1 MPAAP
6 LLSEDVVRGALH
18 DLPEWRLEDGR
29 LVRRLSF
36 ADFAGALAF
45 VNRVGIAAAEM
56 NHHPDVAIHWAEL
69 TLTVWR
75 HAVGGLTQRDLRL
88 ARAIEDLALSR

>member
-6 LLSEDVVRGALH
+6 LLSEEVVRGALQH
-18 DLPEWRLEDGR
+18 LPEWRLEDGR

-36 ADFAGALAF
+36 ADFTGALAF
-45 VNRVGIAAAEM
+45 VNRVGAAADEM

-69 TLTVWR
+69 TLTVWT

-88 ARAIEDLALSR
+88 ARTIEALALSR